1 MDHADSR
8 PFEGNYI
15 SRMIR
20 YDTKAAFL
28 GTPSQIDFVRA
39 AGRMSRTMDSRRPT
53 ALTDEQ
59 IVEISRHS
67 EIVGLT
73 EELHSLRAQYQVAME
88 RGEVA
93 TARRLQDSAHEVRDY
108 RKSRRRTLRR
118 ERLVEVQ
125 AEHDTTTAVSDLQ
138 AQLAGQ
144 VVDGA
149 EESVTSITYAFEER
163 YKIAE
168 ALLNPQLGPDPEAR
182 ISWQSSVL
190 GWMISLCTR
199 EETSW
204 WRHRQKREQRRDP
217 APEEQAVTVKET
229 ESPSTDADTL
239 DGTSLIRDETEC
251 LYCLGNPA
259 MSLEDRM
266 HPFGG
271 KWSLQR
277 HTRRHHPFI
286 VGACCPYPHPD
297 CAAEAFA
304 TEELFLN
311 HAGMVHGIK
320 M

>member
-1 MDHADSR
+1 
-8 PFEGNYI
+8 
-15 SRMIR
+15 
-20 YDTKAAFL
+20 
-28 GTPSQIDFVRA
+28 
-39 AGRMSRTMDSRRPT
+39 MDSRRPT

-59 IVEISRHS
+59 IVDISRHPD
-67 EIVGLT
+67 IVGLT
-73 EELHSLRAQYQVAME
+73 EELHSLRAQCHAAMG

-93 TARRLQDSAHEVRDY
+93 AARRLQDSAHEVRDH

-118 ERLVEVQ
+118 ERLLEVQ

-144 VVDGA
+144 VVHGSEA
-149 EESVTSITYAFEER
+149 SVTSITYAFEER

-168 ALLNPQLGPDPEAR
+168 ALLNPQLGPDREAR
-182 ISWQSSVL
+182 ISWQSSVI

-204 WRHRQKREQRRDP
+204 WRHRQRRQQRQDS
-217 APEEQAVTVKET
+217 APEEKAVIVKKT
-229 ESPSTDADTL
+229 ANPTPNAGTL
-239 DGTSLIRDETEC
+239 DGKLKRGETEC

-259 MSLEDRM
+259 MSLEDRT
-266 HPFGG
+266 HDFRG
-271 KWSLQR
+271 KWSLER

-297 CAAEAFA
+297 CAAVAFA

-311 HAGMVHGIK
+311 HADMVHGISMFDK
-320 M
+320 KFK

>member
-53 ALTDEQ
+53 VLTVEQ
-59 IVEISRHS
+59 LVQISRHS
-67 EIVGLT
+67 EIAGLT
-73 EELHSLRAQYQVAME
+73 EELHSLCAQYQAAME

-93 TARRLQDSAHEVRDY
+93 AARRLQDLANEVRDH

-125 AEHDTTTAVSDLQ
+125 AEHDTTTAISDLE

-144 VVDGA
+144 VVHGA

-168 ALLNPQLGPDPEAR
+168 ALLNPQLGIDPEAR
-182 ISWQSSVL
+182 ISWQSSVI

-204 WRHRQKREQRRDP
+204 WRHRQKRQQRRDP
-217 APEEQAVTVKET
+217 APEEKAVTVKET
-229 ESPSTDADTL
+229 ESPSSDAYTP
-239 DGTSLIRDETEC
+239 DGESLERGPFEC

-259 MSLEDRM
+259 MSLKDRT

-297 CAAEAFA
+297 CTAEAFA
-304 TEELFLN
+304 REELFLN
-311 HAGMVHGIK
+311 HAAMVHKIT